1 MRELLLEA
9 GDLVA
14 QARSGFIIFA
24 GDGFLHLQT
33 GVIEATAKL
42 AGGQGARGSATDM
55 GSLVLHLEEQA
66 AQCVAESLPAI
77 RAAEATALAEIDVR
91 EAALRAGERRG
102 RGSGR
107 QGVGQLE
114 DGRIGRPAL
123 LGAGFAE
130 MHLRDIAMDDLG
142 EVDRGG
148 LLAERTLDRLG
159 HLPSENGKGA
169 NWQGQAGSGV

>member
-14 QARSGFIIFA
+14 QARSGFVVFA
-24 GDGFLHLQT
+24 RDGFLHLQT

-42 AGGQGARGSATDM
+42 AGGQGARGSASDM

-91 EAALRAGERRG
+91 EAALRASE
-102 RGSGR
+102 RGSRGGGR
-107 QGVGQLE
+107 QGIGQLE
-114 DGRIGRPAL
+114 DGWIGCPTL
-123 LGAGFAE
+123 LSASLAE
-130 MHLRDIAMDDLG
+130 MHLGDITMNDLG

-148 LLAERTLDRLG
+148 LLAERTLDGLG
-159 HLPSENGKGA
+159 HLPSENGKVA

>member
-14 QARSGFIIFA
+14 QAGGGFVVFA
-24 GDGFLHLQT
+24 RDGFLHLQT

-55 GSLVLHLEEQA
+55 GSLVLHLEEKA
-66 AQCVAESLPAI
+66 SEGVAERLPAG
-77 RAAEATALAEIDVR
+77 RAAEASALAEIDIR
-91 EAALRAGERRG
+91 EATLRASERWD

-107 QGVGQLE
+107 EGVGQLK
-114 DGRIGRPAL
+114 DGWIRRPTL
-123 LGAGFAE
+123 LGAGLTK

>member
-14 QARSGFIIFA
+14 QARSGFVIFA
-24 GDGFLHLQT
+24 GDGFLHLAA
-33 GVIEATAKL
+33 GVVEAAAELT
-42 AGGQGARGSATDM
+42 GGQSARRSAPDM
-55 GSLVLHLEEQA
+55 GSLVLHLKKQA
-66 AQCVAESLPAI
+66 AQGVAERLPAI
-77 RAAEATALAEIDVR
+77 RATEPAALAEIDVR
-91 EAALRAGERRG
+91 EAAFRASERGG
-102 RGSGR
+102 RGGGC

-114 DGRIGRPAL
+114 DGRIGCPTL

-148 LLAERTLDRLG
+148 LLAERTLNRLR

-169 NWQGQAGSGV
+169 NWQGQAGGGV